1 MSINTFRFRGN
12 IFIMNLREFLGEDDC
27 GSEIWFH
34 SNQRITLH
42 SNRKQDYVSFKEID
56 DSNRLLTLDR
66 LVRMSE
72 RCPLGVI
79 TLCDQ
84 WSLWSLGDKHDH
96 HVDPTDPA
104 NCVQAHALSSH
115 YPRTILYV
123 RSVIAI
129 KSIEKKPSTIV
140 NTIDSKAIEMWTS
153 GESCVR
159 VVWELLGLSS
169 TSTGSS
175 SNRFLMQSQVNFRRE
190 SHSFVRSHSSL
201 RL

>member
-42 SNRKQDYVSFKEID
+42 SNRKQDYVQIDYVSFKEID
-56 DSNRLLTLDR
+56 DSNRLLTLDW

-84 WSLWSLGDKHDH
+84 WSFAVITRWQAWSSCGSNRSSKLC
-96 HVDPTDPA
+96 PSTRA
-104 NCVQAHALSSH
+104 ILALSSH
-115 YPRTILYV
+115 YPLRAFCHHDQKH
-123 RSVIAI
+123 R
-129 KSIEKKPSTIV
+129 K
-140 NTIDSKAIEMWTS
+140 KAIDYSQYYWLESYWNVDYS
-153 GESCVR
+153 GESCVK

-169 TSTGSS
+169 INGLLFEEVPNAIAGELSK
-175 SNRFLMQSQVNFRRE
+175 RE
-190 SHSFVRSHSSL
+190 SFFR
-201 RL
+201 